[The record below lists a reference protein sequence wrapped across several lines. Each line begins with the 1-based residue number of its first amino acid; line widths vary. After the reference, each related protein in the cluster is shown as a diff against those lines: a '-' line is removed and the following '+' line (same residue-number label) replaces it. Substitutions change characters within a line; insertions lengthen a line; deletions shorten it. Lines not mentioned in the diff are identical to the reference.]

1 MEEKQEE
8 KNIAAVTAE
17 DKKAMML
24 KRYEKNA
31 GFFFTLAQLMFTAFV
46 IGSLA
51 IFFTNYEFTWGL
63 FGMILVGVAG
73 VAAFYSIG
81 NSFLKLKNKEKIV

>member
-8 KNIAAVTAE
+8 KRTLSGAE
-17 DKKAMML
+17 DKRML
-24 KRYEKNA
+24 EMKSREKCA

-63 FGMILVGVAG
+63 VGMFIFGIAV
-73 VAAFYSIG
+73 VAAFYWVG
-81 NSFLKLKNKEKIV
+81 NSFFKLKDK

>member
-24 KRYEKNA
+24 KRREKSA
-31 GFFFTLAQLMFTAFV
+31 GFFFTLAQLVFTAFV

-51 IFFTNYEFTWGL
+51 VFFTNYKFTWGL
-63 FGMILVGVAG
+63 AGMFAFGIVLGAT
-73 VAAFYSIG
+73 FYWIG
-81 NSFLKLKNKEKIV
+81 NSFFKFKDKEGIV